1 MKGIVLAGGSGTRLY
16 PITKGVSKQLLP
28 VFDKPMIYYPI
39 SVLMLAGIRE
49 ILIISTPYD
58 LPSFKRLL
66 GDGSDFGV
74 RFEYAEQPSP
84 DGLAQAFIIGEKFIG
99 NDSVCL
105 VLGDN
110 IFHGNGLS
118 AMLRESVRAAEEDK
132 KATVFGYWVSDP
144 ERYGVAEFDKEGN
157 CLSIEEKPAQPKSNY
172 AVVGLYFYPNKVVE
186 VAKNIKP
193 SARGELEITTVNQQ
207 FLQDKELKVQT
218 LGRGFAWLDT
228 GTHDSL
234 AEASTYIEVIE
245 KRQGLKVAC
254 LEGIALR
261 KGWITPEKMQELAR
275 KSQPKASVY
284 TILNAE
290 ITDLKKTTVATGK
303 IEPRD
308 EILIKPQISGIIDEV
323 YKEAGQ
329 KIKKGEVIAK
339 VKVIP
344 ELGQLNSAESRV
356 RLAEINARQG
366 ETDFARMKKLFESKL
381 ISSEEYEKSEVAV
394 KQAREELQ
402 TAKDNLEIVKEGIT
416 KNKASFSSTLIRSTI
431 DGLILDVPV
440 KAGNSV
446 IMSNTFNDGTTI
458 ATVANMNDLIF
469 RGNIDETE
477 VGRIHEGM
485 PVKITLGALQNME
498 FDAQL
503 EYISPKGV
511 EENGANQFEIKAA
524 ITVPDSITI
533 RSGYSA
539 NAEIVLARASKV
551 LAVPESTV
559 EFKNDSTFIYVLTDS
574 VPSQK
579 FSRRAVITGMSDGIQ
594 IEIKN
599 GLNVNEKV
607 RGAEKK

>member
-1 MKGIVLAGGSGTRLY
+1 MSMKKYVKIALLVIVA
-16 PITKGVSKQLLP
+16 
-28 VFDKPMIYYPI
+28 
-39 SVLMLAGIRE
+39 
-49 ILIISTPYD
+49 LI
-58 LPSFKRLL
+58 
-66 GDGSDFGV
+66 
-74 RFEYAEQPSP
+74 
-84 DGLAQAFIIGEKFIG
+84 FIG
-99 NDSVCL
+99 T
-105 VLGDN
+105 
-110 IFHGNGLS
+110 F
-118 AMLRESVRAAEEDK
+118 
-132 KATVFGYWVSDP
+132 VF
-144 ERYGVAEFDKEGN
+144 
-157 CLSIEEKPAQPKSNY
+157 
-172 AVVGLYFYPNKVVE
+172 LY
-186 VAKNIKP
+186 
-193 SARGELEITTVNQQ
+193 Q
-207 FLQDKELKVQT
+207 
-218 LGRGFAWLDT
+218 
-228 GTHDSL
+228 
-234 AEASTYIEVIE
+234 
-245 KRQGLKVAC
+245 
-254 LEGIALR
+254 
-261 KGWITPEKMQELAR
+261 